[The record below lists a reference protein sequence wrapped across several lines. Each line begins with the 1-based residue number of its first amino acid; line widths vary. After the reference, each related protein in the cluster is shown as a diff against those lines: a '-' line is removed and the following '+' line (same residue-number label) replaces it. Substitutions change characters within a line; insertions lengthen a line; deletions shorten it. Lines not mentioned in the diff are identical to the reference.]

1 MVHSPDATT
10 DTVPLLVTVHV
21 ALVDDVNVTANPESL
36 VAVTGKSLATTFWSP
51 NAPNVMVCVRREVN
65 DRVTVGA
72 VL

>member
-36 VAVTGKSLATTFWSP
+36 VAVTGKSLATTF
-51 NAPNVMVCVRREVN
+51 
-65 DRVTVGA
+65 
-72 VL
+72 